1 MKNAILKWL
10 GFGIAEIKELPI
22 QLERLENKLDKL
34 SAYQDDLKSLEGR
47 IEDAECHIDDLRD
60 KDFDDL
66 DYRLDRLE
74 EIVGKLLEGVKVDLI
89 CKIKG
94 VDNE

>member
-1 MKNAILKWL
+1 MKNAILNWL
-10 GFGIAEIKELPI
+10 GFGIAEIKELPV

-34 SAYQDDLKSLEGR
+34 SAYQDDLESLDGR
-47 IEDAECHIDDLRD
+47 MDDAECYIEDLRD

-66 DYRLDRLE
+66 DYRLDSLE
-74 EIVGKLLEGVKVDLI
+74 ERVGKLLEGVKVDLI

-94 VDNE
+94 VDND